1 MTILAIFL
9 GALALAGS
17 AQALLARHAL
27 RRLAATPPAMA
38 PAHAPALA
46 ASVLKPL
53 HGAEPGLAGNLRATL
68 RQDHAAP
75 FEVLAAVADPRDP
88 ARAIAEAAGIRVLAG
103 GAVLGANRKVSQLV
117 HLAAAAAQP
126 VLVAADADMRCPPEW
141 LTAVTAPLADPA
153 VGLVT
158 CLYRGEAADA
168 SPWSALAAR
177 GVDWHFLP
185 NAALGEALGKAQGC
199 YGATVA
205 LRAETLDRLGG
216 FARFLD
222 LLADDHA
229 LGVAVR
235 ELGLRVVVAP
245 VLPAHL
251 MAEPSLAALWRHESR
266 WARTLRLLNP
276 WGFAGLA
283 LTHPL
288 PWALLALALA
298 PGAATAAVLVLALAA
313 RLALAAGVDGAL
325 GRPPSLRR
333 WATLP
338 FRDLLSAAIWAT
350 AFLSGRVDWQ
360 GRRYALTPA
369 GRMTEA
375 GTPRPRGPAGP

>member
-1 MTILAIFL
+1 MILLAILF
-9 GALALAGS
+9 GTLALAGA
-17 AQALLARHAL
+17 AQALLALRAL
-27 RRLAATPPAMA
+27 RRLAGTPPARG
-38 PAHAPALA
+38 PALP
-46 ASVLKPL
+46 ASILKPL
-53 HGAEPGLAGNLRATL
+53 HGAEPGLAANLRATL
-68 RQDHAAP
+68 AQDHAAP
-75 FEVLAAVADPRDP
+75 FEVLAAVANPRDP
-88 ARAIAEAAGIRVLAG
+88 ARDVAESLGIRVLAG

-117 HLAAAAAQP
+117 HLAGAAAHP
-126 VLVAADADMRCPPEW
+126 VIVAADADMRCPPGW
-141 LTAVTAPLADPA
+141 LSAVTAPLADPQ

-158 CLYRGEAADA
+158 CLYRGEAADG

-185 NAALGEALGKAQGC
+185 NAALGEALGKARGC

-205 LRAETLDRLGG
+205 LRAETLAALGG

-229 LGVAVR
+229 LGEAVR
-235 ELGLRVVVAP
+235 SLGLRVVVAP
-245 VLPAHL
+245 VLPAH
-251 MAEPSLAALWRHESR
+251 MMGEPSLAALWRHEAR

-276 WGFAGLA
+276 AGFAGLA

-288 PWALLALALA
+288 PWALLACAAL
-298 PGAATAAVLVLALAA
+298 PGAATAAVLGAALAA
-313 RLALAAGVDGAL
+313 RLALAIGVDAAL
-325 GRPPSLRR
+325 GRPPSPRR
-333 WATLP
+333 WAALP

-375 GTPRPRGPAGP
+375 GTPRTEGPAGP

>member
-1 MTILAIFL
+1 MSILAIL
-9 GALALAGS
+9 CALLALAGA
-17 AQALLARHAL
+17 AQALLARRAL
-27 RRLAATPPAMA
+27 RRLAATPPAA
-38 PAHAPALA
+38 APALP

-68 RQDHAAP
+68 AQRHAAP
-75 FEVLAAVADPRDP
+75 FEVLAAVADPADP
-88 ARAIAEAAGIRVLAG
+88 ARAVAAALGLRVLAG

-117 HLAAAAAQP
+117 HLSGAAAHP

-158 CLYRGEAADA
+158 CLYRAEAADA

-205 LRAETLDRLGG
+205 LRAETLERLGG
-216 FARFLD
+216 FRRFLE

-229 LGVAVR
+229 LGMAVR
-235 ELGLRVVVAP
+235 GLGLRVVVAP

-251 MAEPSLAALWRHESR
+251 MSEPSLPALWRHERR
-266 WARTLRLLNP
+266 WARTLRLLDP

-288 PWALLALALA
+288 PWALAALALA
-298 PGAATAAVLVLALAA
+298 PGAATAAVLAAAGAA

-333 WATLP
+333 WAALP
-338 FRDLLSAAIWAT
+338 IRDLLSFAVWAT
-350 AFLSGRVDWQ
+350 AWGSGRVDWQ

-375 GTPRPRGPAGP
+375 GDPG